1 MNPNEREHFEEL
13 CASYVLDALEAD
25 EAAQLEKML
34 QQVGPDDVAFF
45 QSMQEVALLLPLETE
60 PVAPPAVIRQCLLE
74 EVRRRKQALSTSS
87 NPASALTAAVAWW
100 QSLTLAWSAAV
111 VCLIAGAGAT
121 YYMTWTYT
129 GRVDS
134 LQKAVADL
142 RIREKMF
149 TAEILRITKA
159 SQKQRKQLAQNK
171 SEIQAIRSELERK
184 TKLAQLL
191 ATRNVELVRMQV
203 GRSRK
208 TRSYKGGYGKLLWN
222 PKTNK
227 ALLQLAN
234 LPQLKDKSY
243 QLWMIE
249 SGRKLPYKA
258 GVFAYEGD
266 KANFFEAPVPAPKR
280 RRRLQFAVS
289 VEPKGGSPKPTPTG
303 PIIMATK
310 KIRISL

>member
-25 EAAQLEKML
+25 EAAQLEQML

-45 QSMQEVALLLPLETE
+45 QSMQEVALLLPLEAE
-60 PVAPPAVIRQCLLE
+60 PVAPPAVVRQRLLD
-74 EVRRRKQALSTSS
+74 EVRRRKQALSSS
-87 NPASALTAAVAWW
+87 SSSMNALTAAVAWW
-100 QSLTLAWSAAV
+100 QSLTLAWSAAMV
-111 VCLIAGAGAT
+111 FLIAGAGAS
-121 YYMTWTYT
+121 YMAWNYT

-134 LQKAVADL
+134 LQKAVVDL

-149 TAEILRITKA
+149 TAEILRMTKA
-159 SQKQRKQLAQNK
+159 NQKQRKLLAQNK
-171 SEIQAIRSELERK
+171 SEIKAIRNELERK

-234 LPQLKDKSY
+234 LPRLKDKSY

-249 SGRKLPYKA
+249 AGRKLPYKA